1 MDDLDIMRLPDSSRP
16 NSGALPAPHTN
27 PRELFNR
34 AIARFN
40 EEQYALAERDCSI
53 AIDITKTMQ
62 DSTAKDNE
70 LATMTLQRGIA
81 AKFQQKWTH
90 AAMDFCI
97 VLERY
102 PDSRYAK
109 QARDMLEEV
118 KQAIGTKN
126 DLEARYERDSFLEAV
141 KAHAAV
147 KLGEPWHVVSTHWL
161 AKWERWVRL
170 VSDHAERQANVIE
183 ETADYPGPISNFAI
197 LEKEEQKK
205 FLFDPLP
212 ENQFQN
218 RYLAH
223 GLTEDSDYKL
233 IPDEAFSLLNDK
245 YKAIDD
251 IIRYPIEVNET
262 MYQVEVQLK
271 TLTVAYCRNRDPS
284 IKKVQISRK
293 ATVKQLHEKLERCTD
308 CSDTKLWKVSL
319 NVFSID
325 QLNSLLKAEGVVY
338 LENGKEMVGTVELED
353 AEVGEEDVLVLETKK
368 RGVFFFTN
376 DTQLVREVCAFC
388 HVNKVTK
395 HCGICGKVNYC
406 TVLCERQ
413 HYQTHK
419 PFCAKPKKRSFFLCI
434 PCRQSSQ
441 LEDED
446 QAFARKAK
454 GEGSRMGRTGL
465 QNLGNT
471 CYMNAALQCLS
482 HTEVLTNWFLDNQ
495 YEGAI
500 NTKNP
505 LSTGGRLARA
515 YADLMRELWFGAAVS
530 HAPWGVRKVVTAVM
544 SQFASLRMHDA
555 HEFLLYFLDNLHE
568 DLNQAKSKQ
577 YVEANSESTVPDLE
591 RSAQAWEIH
600 LRYNH
605 SKIVELMHGQ
615 YKSTVTCSEC
625 SLVSTLFEP
634 FSILSLPIPRPKHKK
649 TSIYFIFN
657 DPDKTPV
664 ALQLY
669 LPNEATLHD
678 LRNSISTTLNIGAD
692 YFTFATIT
700 NDELKS
706 VPTDPTLLADI
717 VQTTLFAFESE
728 RRPWTP
734 QVLILNL
741 LSGQGERS
749 RVSFP
754 RLLFF
759 SGENTAKDIHLEVYR
774 KTRKFFLK
782 YKQPASAHAL
792 ASEYETEK
800 DRAYSLKLSKINRI
814 SGACG
819 ICGTRQCQSCPLPYS
834 SAAVLEGLKQAAGG
848 PFVLD
853 LIWKPQL
860 EKLGVSLK
868 DVNKCSELQVPFE
881 LKPAKIH
888 DCFQLFSEVEVLD
901 AENYWHC
908 PRCKKSVEARKTM
921 ELFRTPPVLIL
932 HLKRFKSIGYIL
944 EKLAISVESPMKGLD
959 LSPYLATRASPKP
972 IYDLYGCVCHLGAT
986 LQSGHYISY
995 CFNATSK
1002 GWLEFNDSKV
1012 RPVSA
1017 DQVQIGTAYLLFY
1030 KLRA

>member
-1 MDDLDIMRLPDSSRP
+1 MDDIDIVHLPDSSRP
-16 NSGALPAPHTN
+16 NSGALPAAHSNPH
-27 PRELFNR
+27 ELYNR

-40 EEQYALAERDCSI
+40 DEQYALAERDLHT
-53 AIDITKTMQ
+53 AIEITKTLP
-62 DSTAKDNE
+62 DTTARDNE
-70 LATMTLQRGIA
+70 LAIMTLQRGVS
-81 AKFQQKWTH
+81 AKFQQKWAL

-97 VLERY
+97 VVERY
-102 PDSRYAK
+102 PDSKYAK
-109 QARDMLEEV
+109 QASGQLEEV
-118 KQAIGTKN
+118 KQVIGAKN
-126 DLEARYERDSFLEAV
+126 ELEARHERDTYLEAIR
-141 KAHAAV
+141 AHAAV
-147 KLGEPWHVVSTHWL
+147 RLGETWHVVSTQWL
-161 AKWERWVRL
+161 SKWERWVKL
-170 VSDHAERQANVIE
+170 VPDHAERQANIIE
-183 ETADYPGPISNFAI
+183 EAADYPGPISNFAI

-212 ENQFQN
+212 ENQYQN
-218 RYLAH
+218 RYLTH

-233 IPDEAFSLLNDK
+233 VPDEAFALLNEK
-245 YKAIDD
+245 YKTIDD

-262 MYQVEVQLK
+262 MFQVEVQLK
-271 TLTVAYCRNRDPS
+271 TLTVAYCRNREPS

-293 ATVKQLHEKLERCTD
+293 ATVQQLHEKLERCTD

-319 NVFSID
+319 NVFSVD
-325 QLNSLLKAEGVVY
+325 QLNSVLKAEGVVY
-338 LENGKEMVGTVELED
+338 LENGKEMAGTVELED

-395 HCGICGKVNYC
+395 HCSICGKVNYC
-406 TVLCERQ
+406 TVLCERL

-419 PFCAKPKKRSFFLCI
+419 PFCAKPRKRSFFLCI

-482 HTEVLTNWFLDNQ
+482 HTDLLTNWFLDNQ
-495 YEGAI
+495 YEAAI

-515 YADLMRELWFGAAVS
+515 YADLLRELWFGAAIS

-568 DLNQAKSKQ
+568 DLNQVKSKQ
-577 YVEANSESTVPDLE
+577 YVEVNADSGASDVVQAE
-591 RSAQAWEIH
+591 QAWEVH
-600 LRYNH
+600 QRYNR
-605 SKIVELMHGQ
+605 SKVVELMHGQ
-615 YKSTVTCSEC
+615 YKSTVTCTVC
-625 SLVSTLFEP
+625 ALVSTLFEP
-634 FSILSLPIPRPKHKK
+634 FSVLSLPIPKPKHKK
-649 TSIYFIFN
+649 TAIYFIFN
-657 DPDKTPV
+657 DPEKTPV

-669 LPNEATLHD
+669 LPNEATFRD
-678 LRNSISTTLNIGAD
+678 LRSNISTTLNISSD
-692 YFTFATIT
+692 CFTFATIT

-706 VPTDPTLLADI
+706 VPTDPSLLSDI
-717 VQTTLFAFESE
+717 TNTTLFAFESE
-728 RRPWTP
+728 RKAWTP
-734 QVLILNL
+734 QLLVLNL
-741 LSGQGERS
+741 LGGQGERS
-749 RVSFP
+749 KISFP

-759 SGENTAKDIHLEVYR
+759 SGESSAKEIHLEVFR
-774 KTRKFFLK
+774 KVRKFFIK
-782 YKQPASAHAL
+782 CKQPASARTL
-792 ASEYETEK
+792 ASEYEAEK
-800 DRAYSLKLSKINRI
+800 DKAYSLKVSKASLSQGI
-814 SGACG
+814 CG
-819 ICGTRQCQSCPLPYS
+819 LCGTRQCQSCPLPYS
-834 SAAVLEGLKQAAGG
+834 SAALEGLKQAAGG
-848 PFVLD
+848 PFMLD
-853 LIWKPQL
+853 LTWKPQL
-860 EKLGVSLK
+860 EKLGISLK
-868 DVNKCSELQVPFE
+868 DVNKCSEFQVPFE
-881 LKPAKIH
+881 VKAAKIQ
-888 DCFQLFSEVEVLD
+888 DCFQLFADVEVLD

-921 ELFRTPPVLIL
+921 ELFRIPQVLVL

-944 EKLAISVESPMKGLD
+944 EKMGTPVESPMKGLD
-959 LSPYLATRASPKP
+959 LSPYLSTRVSSKP

-986 LQSGHYISY
+986 LQSGHYIAY
-995 CFNATSK
+995 CYNATSK